1 VQNWLENPEDN
12 YGFFMQFGNS
22 DRGVQYISSN
32 NPNSELRPRLIIEYM
47 AEDLYNLS
55 ISGENGFVSTDPE
68 GTEFAE
74 GTEVELTAEAN
85 SSYKFSHW
93 SGGIS
98 GSDNP
103 VTITMD
109 SDKEVTAHFEEVP
122 TYTMDITAE
131 NGVVDIDP
139 DRDAY
144 PDGEEVIL
152 TAYQDSGYV
161 FQGWSGDAEGR
172 KQRISLIMT
181 GNKSIDAVFGERHD
195 FDIYD
200 QNALSIASVSSEDEY
215 GEGRPAVHT
224 IDGDRNTVWFTHWE
238 EPAETYPHE
247 IVLEMEETRVV
258 GGLQYVPRQD
268 SENGRIHE
276 YEVYLSDDGHSWGA
290 PVVSGLWRNSPQ
302 LQEAVFSEKD
312 TAQYLRLVALS
323 EVNGEVW
330 ASVATLDILYD
341 GGVSTVTETK
351 NTAEVRLQGA
361 ALITEKD
368 HPLQVRII
376 SLTGRNVSTLH
387 THNAGVYNLDAMNIT
402 SGMYI
407 VQVRDISGNNYLTA
421 TVHIR

>member
-1 VQNWLENPEDN
+1 
-12 YGFFMQFGNS
+12 MQFENS

-32 NPNSELRPRLIIEYM
+32 NSNRELRPRLIIEYM

-55 ISGENGFVSTDPE
+55 ISGENGSVSTDPE

-85 SSYKFSHW
+85 SAHEFSHW
-93 SGGIS
+93 SGDVS
-98 GSDNP
+98 GSENP
-103 VTITMD
+103 VTLTMD
-109 SDKEVTAHFEEVP
+109 SDKEVTAHFEEVT
-122 TYTMDITAE
+122 TYTIDITAE
-131 NGVVDIDP
+131 NGAVDIDP

-144 PDGEEVIL
+144 PEGEEVIL
-152 TAYQDSGYV
+152 TAYQDSGFV

-172 KQRISLIMT
+172 KQRITLTMT
-181 GNKSIDAVFGERHD
+181 ENKGITAVFDERDD

-215 GEGRPAVHT
+215 GDGRPAVHT
-224 IDGDRNTVWFTHWE
+224 IDGDMNTIWFTHWE

-247 IVLEMEETRVV
+247 IVLEMDEARVV

-276 YEVYLSDDGHSWGA
+276 YEVYLSRDGNSWGA
-290 PVVSGLWRNSPQ
+290 PAVSGLWRNSSD

-330 ASVATLDILYD
+330 ASVANLDVLCD

-351 NTAEVRLQGA
+351 NTAEVRLQGT

-376 SLTGRNVSTLH
+376 TLTGRNVSTLH
-387 THNAGVYNLDAMNIT
+387 AHNAGVYNLNAMNIT

-407 VQVRDISGNNYLTA
+407 VQVRDNSENNYLTA